1 MDNNFQTVK
10 QFQQLFRGIDFE
22 HLRRVLG
29 PSYRG
34 CLIFYKKIVFVAKK
48 LSCPDSRRT
57 RQFYSKCFRLL
68 TEFKLPGDDLSAEL
82 FQQSLEHFDPEILRL
97 FLQIVAGV
105 MHHPGFLACVEGSR
119 RRFREGVLVL
129 NPDRIRVTIYMSLRV
144 IDSLAGMVVRPTLI
158 G

>member
-1 MDNNFQTVK
+1 MSNFQTVK
-10 QFQQLFRGIDFE
+10 QFQQLFQRIDFE

-48 LSCPDSRRT
+48 LSRPDSRRT
-57 RQFYSKCFRLL
+57 RKSYSKCFRHL

-105 MHHPGFLACVEGSR
+105 MHHRDFLACVQGSR
-119 RRFREGVLVL
+119 RTFREEVLVL
-129 NPDRIRVTIYMSLRV
+129 NPDRISVTIYKSLRV

>member
-1 MDNNFQTVK
+1 MFAFQTVK
-10 QFQQLFRGIDFE
+10 EFQQLFRGIDFE

-34 CLIFYKKIVFVAKK
+34 CLIFYKKMCFVAKN
-48 LSCPDSRRT
+48 LSRPDSSRT
-57 RQFYSKCFRLL
+57 RKSYSKCFRLL
-68 TEFKLPGDDLSAEL
+68 TEFNLPGDDLSAEL

-119 RRFREGVLVL
+119 RLFREEVLVL
-129 NPDRIRVTIYMSLRV
+129 TPDRIRVTIYKSLRV
-144 IDSLAGMVVRPTLI
+144 IDSLAGMVVRRTLI